1 MISSVSIQGIKGSF
15 HHIIAQQYFGNE
27 MPIIECLTFDE
38 LIKNISSSKTDAGI
52 MALENSI
59 AGSIL
64 PNYALIDTNNL
75 HIVGEQFLDIQH
87 NLLVLE
93 NQEIEDI
100 NEVHSH
106 PMALLQCKAF
116 LKKYPHIKLV
126 EDKDTALIA
135 QRIQEQ
141 QLKGIAAIASSEAAN
156 LFDLKIIAKSIQTIK
171 HNQTRFVIVK
181 KLNHEI
187 ELSKINKASLK
198 FILSHDKGSLAK
210 ILNVLSDCGLNL
222 TKIQSLPI
230 VETPW
235 RYAFFIDVTFDKYE
249 EYIIAKNSLEAIATE
264 FKILGEYSKSGI

>member
-87 NLLVLE
+87 NLLALE
-93 NQEIEDI
+93 NQEIENI

-116 LKKYPHIKLV
+116 LKNYPHIKLV

-141 QLKGIAAIASSEAAN
+141 QLKGIAAIASIEAAN

-187 ELSKINKASLK
+187 EPSKINKASLK
-198 FILSHDKGSLAK
+198 FILSHEKGSLAK
-210 ILNVLSDCGLNL
+210 ILNMLSDCGLNL

-230 VETPW
+230 VDTPW